1 MTGQLAAALEAGA
14 GTAAAVAAGT
24 AAGVGAGTVAEAAGT
39 VAAGTL
45 GAAGV
50 LVVEPVVAVVS
61 SLGYP
66 LQRSC

>member
-1 MTGQLAAALEAGA
+1 MRGLLAAALEAGA
-14 GTAAAVAAGT
+14 GTAAVAAGT

-45 GAAGV
+45 GAAGA
-50 LVVEPVVAVVS
+50 LVVEPVVVVVS

-66 LQRSC
+66 

>member
-1 MTGQLAAALEAGA
+1 MRELLAAALEAGA
-14 GTAAAVAAGT
+14 GTAAVAAGT

-45 GAAGV
+45 GAAGA
-50 LVVEPVVAVVS
+50 LVVEPVVVVVS